1 MPLDRSEL
9 KDMMEKK
16 LKGAPP
22 LGYPVLFDLKE
33 DGQIFIDGMVH
44 PAAILDAPNQEPVTT
59 FTLSAENLEKVLKGD
74 LDPQMGALL
83 GKISI
88 SGKLGVALKLSGF
101 LED

>member
-9 KDMMEKK
+9 MDKLRAK

-22 LGYPVLFDLKE
+22 IGYPVLFDLKD
-33 DGQIFIDGMVH
+33 DGVIFVDGMVH
-44 PAAILDAPNQEPVTT
+44 PAEILDAPNAEPVTT
-59 FTLSAENLEKVLKGD
+59 FTLSSENFEKVLNGQ

-83 GKISI
+83 GKIHI